1 MRTHTPHHSVEEVF
15 SAFFPETVELPFRVL
30 GYDGTATGPPRADVT
45 IHVTQPDALRYLITR
60 VGGKQASLEYLSV
73 SDKVD
78 ESLLKMPEGYTVC
91 TKGTDGKLYDA
102 SGKAVD

>member
-1 MRTHTPHHSVEEVF
+1 MQDDLRRDYVTGVYNSVYLNE
-15 SAFFPETVELPFRVL
+15 AFRPRAERAALDGKPVEMTYC
-30 GYDGTATGPPRADVT
+30 YDGG
-45 IHVTQPDALRYLITR
+45 ALRYLITR